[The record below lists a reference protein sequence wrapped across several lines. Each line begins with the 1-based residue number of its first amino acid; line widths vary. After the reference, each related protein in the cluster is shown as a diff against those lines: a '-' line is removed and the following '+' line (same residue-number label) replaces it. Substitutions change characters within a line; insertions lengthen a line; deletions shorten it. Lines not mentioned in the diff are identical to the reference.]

1 MSFNQGGLYETK
13 ITDTYGSGSNSNC
26 LWRKYIDCYVEDLEA
41 RVTQLETRLNQ
52 STVAPRVT
60 TLEKKINI
68 ICDEVKLY
76 SQDNPVFSSWFGYDP
91 ARIITGVQHREVPI
105 NAKHMMNNHNHEHEI
120 YINKELCR

>member
-1 MSFNQGGLYETK
+1 MK
-13 ITDTYGSGSNSNC
+13 IKLLILMVLALTVTACEESISTA
-26 LWRKYIDCYVEDLEA
+26 YVEDLEA